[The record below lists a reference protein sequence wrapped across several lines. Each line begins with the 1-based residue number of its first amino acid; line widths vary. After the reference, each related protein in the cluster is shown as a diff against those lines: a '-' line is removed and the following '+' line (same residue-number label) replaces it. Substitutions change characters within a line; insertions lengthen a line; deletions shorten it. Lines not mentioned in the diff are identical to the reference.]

1 MENDK
6 VTPIQQLSLQ
16 DENITQIVKSYLN
29 LNEQLSELSEQMKE
43 LKKDKL
49 KYEDL
54 IKNFMVENEYTE
66 FKLGKNFTFKL
77 QVTKKNTKKVNREV
91 IKTTL
96 EQNGLGGYT
105 IDSVLDALYKPT
117 PQDEQEVT
125 RIKVS
130 KINK

>member
-1 MENDK
+1 MEEDK
-6 VTPIQQLSLQ
+6 VTPIQQLTTQ

-49 KYEDL
+49 QYEDL
-54 IKNFMVENEYTE
+54 IKNFMVERDYTE

-105 IDSVLDALYKPT
+105 IDNVLDALYTPK
-117 PQDEQEVT
+117 PQDEQEIT

-130 KINK
+130 KNK

>member
-1 MENDK
+1 MTEEQ
-6 VTPIQQLSLQ
+6 VTPIQQLSQ

-29 LNEQLSELSEQMKE
+29 LNEQLSELTEQMKE
-43 LKKDKL
+43 FKKDKL

-54 IKNFMVENEYTE
+54 IKNFMVENDYTE

-77 QVTKKNTKKVNREV
+77 QVTKKNTKKVNREI
-91 IKTTL
+91 IKSTL

-105 IDSVLDALYKPT
+105 IDNVLDALFTPK

-130 KINK
+130 KNK

>member
-1 MENDK
+1 MDEDK
-6 VTPIQQLSLQ
+6 VTPIQQLTTQ

-54 IKNFMVENEYTE
+54 IKNFMMERDYTE

-105 IDSVLDALYKPT
+105 IDNVLDALYTPK
-117 PQDEQEVT
+117 PQDEQEIT

-130 KINK
+130 KNK

>member
-1 MENDK
+1 MNEDK
-6 VTPIQQLSLQ
+6 VTPIQQLTSQ

-43 LKKDKL
+43 LKKEKL
-49 KYEDL
+49 QYEDL
-54 IKNFMVENEYTE
+54 IKNFMVENDYTE
-66 FKLGKNFTFKL
+66 FKLGKNLTFKL
-77 QVTKKNTKKVNREV
+77 QVTKKNTKKVNREI

-105 IDSVLDALYKPT
+105 IDNVLDALYTPK
-117 PQDEQEVT
+117 PQDEQEVM

-130 KINK
+130 KKI